1 MKHIGKKRS
10 GCPKVLKSPEE
21 AHVSNMSTFDTI
33 FAYRWITTI
42 RSITV
47 SISAETTKVR

>member
-1 MKHIGKKRS
+1 MRHMEKNGG
-10 GCPKVLKSPEE
+10 GCPKVLNSSEE

-33 FAYRWITTI
+33 FTYRWITTI